1 MQLIAD
7 GRRTPGKKGAGRC
20 EYRNRPKRSLRPK
33 KWQWSWERG
42 YEKGQDIRMSQE
54 YGMCRNGR
62 EVQTE
67 MSWCSWER

>member
-7 GRRTPGKKGAGRC
+7 GRRKPGKRGGEC
-20 EYRNRPKRSLRPK
+20 RNRPKRNLRQK

-67 MSWCSWER
+67 MS